1 MADTVLELGTPLL
14 SKRTR
19 AVLKVLLFVF
29 LIVLG
34 NFLVQWFVDRLDFE
48 ITPGNEPIVHRII
61 VVSMIAYAILMAIP
75 FVPGVEIGLAV
86 LMILGPKI
94 VLFVYLCTLVA
105 LSMSFIVGR
114 LIPERMIIHFLTE
127 LSFDKASYLLAQF
140 EGLDSEQRLNL
151 LLDQSPK
158 RLIPFL
164 LRHRYVAIMVA
175 VNLPGNIVI
184 GGGGGIALM
193 AGLSRL
199 FSPSVFVLTVAIAI
213 SPVPLAWLIFGE
225 NLAEW
230 PL

>member
-1 MADTVLELGTPLL
+1 MC
-14 SKRTR
+14 
-19 AVLKVLLFVF
+19 

-34 NFLVQWFVDRLDFE
+34 NVLAQWLVERLDFE
-48 ITPGNEPIVHRII
+48 ITPGNEPIVHRAI
-61 VVSMIAYAILMAIP
+61 VISMVAYAILMAIP

-94 VLFVYLCTLVA
+94 AVLVYLCTLAA
-105 LSMSFIVGR
+105 LSLSFLVGR
-114 LIPERMIIHFLTE
+114 LIPERILINLLRDLRFH
-127 LSFDKASYLLAQF
+127 KASGLLAQL
-140 EGLDSEQRLNL
+140 EDLDSQQRLRL
-151 LLDQSPK
+151 MLDRSPK

-164 LRHRYVAIMVA
+164 LRYRYLALVAA

-199 FSPSVFVLTVAIAI
+199 FSPSLFLLTIAIAI

-225 NLAEW
+225 NFAQW

>member
-1 MADTVLELGTPLL
+1 ML
-14 SKRTR
+14 SDRTR
-19 AVLKVLLFVF
+19 AILKVLLFVC

-34 NFLVQWFVDRLDFE
+34 NFLARWLVDRLDFE
-48 ITPGNEPIVHRII
+48 ITPGNEPIVHRVI

-94 VLFVYLCTLVA
+94 AALVYLCTLAA
-105 LSMSFIVGR
+105 LSLSFIVGR
-114 LIPERMIIHFLTE
+114 LIPERMLINFLRDLRFHKT
-127 LSFDKASYLLAQF
+127 SRLLAQL
-140 EGLDSEQRLNL
+140 EGLDSQQRLSL
-151 LLDQSPK
+151 MLDRSPK
-158 RLIPFL
+158 RFIPLL
-164 LRHRYVAIMVA
+164 LRYRYLALMAA

-199 FSPSVFVLTVAIAI
+199 FSPSVFILTVAIAI
-213 SPVPLAWLIFGE
+213 SPVPLAWLMFGE

-230 PL
+230 PF